1 MCFTSL
7 YSVFNTLL
15 KYTYFSISRNILLTF
30 CCFLHFFESL
40 QSTNKLPNFYKNIP
54 MSEKVIKIKLYYCVK
69 SVRIRSFS
77 GPYFLAFGLNT
88 ERYWVSLRILSECGK
103 IRARKTTNTGTFHA
117 VYVIEVNS
125 QRCYTLHLTRLW
137 IWGTDINR
145 SSIKINQPLTI
156 LLSNIESLQVNSV
169 ALVVIALRKLIFA
182 ELIFALKAIEK
193 RILWKLLLQVRCPKD
208 ILRSYFEWRITVN
221 FENSPCII
229 LSCSWQRI
237 RVVLNLKTQL
247 ELTGVAHVI

>member
-1 MCFTSL
+1 
-7 YSVFNTLL
+7 
-15 KYTYFSISRNILLTF
+15 
-30 CCFLHFFESL
+30 
-40 QSTNKLPNFYKNIP
+40 

-88 ERYWVSLRILSECGK
+88 ERYWVSLRILSKCGK
-103 IRARKTTNTGTFHA
+103 IRTRKTTNTGTFHA

-125 QRCYTLHLTRLW
+125 QKCYTLHLTRLW

-156 LLSNIESLQVNSV
+156 LLFNIESVQVNSV
-169 ALVVIALRKLIFA
+169 ALVVIAWRKLIFA
-182 ELIFALKAIEK
+182 LKTIK
-193 RILWKLLLQVRCPKD
+193 NRILWKLFLQTCCPKD

-247 ELTGVAHVI
+247 ELIGVAHVI